1 MFTPSIKNAR
11 ARKQRVAEGGTEGT
25 PCMQVYIVLMEL
37 IPTALKFDPDNRILS
52 RSVLVGMAAMAISLL
67 FFTTSGLS

>member
-1 MFTPSIKNAR
+1 MA
-11 ARKQRVAEGGTEGT
+11 
-25 PCMQVYIVLMEL
+25 CMQVYIVLMEL
-37 IPTALKFDPDNRILS
+37 IPTALKFDPENRVLS